1 MKCFY
6 CKKGLK
12 AARKNQKY
20 HYGCYGIVN
29 NLQQKVMRLT
39 NGEYRKKQ
47 NKVTKAW
54 IADHKKRFNET
65 KAKWA
70 MERRSDKEFSQIESI
85 TDRIRYHLKKA
96 EEYRKKLV

>member
-1 MKCFY
+1 
-6 CKKGLK
+6 
-12 AARKNQKY
+12 
-20 HYGCYGIVN
+20 
-29 NLQQKVMRLT
+29 MRLT